1 MQKNKFLRSTFILLI
16 GSFITKTLGFFIK
29 IMYTRI
35 IGPEGIS
42 LYTLIVPLF
51 SLTVTIAGFGMP
63 FAISKIVAEN
73 KIRSKQVILHGVII
87 LLLLNVSLMI
97 AIILGS
103 DFIATYLLHE
113 PKVKILIIGSVMALP
128 NVGLACL
135 LKGYFYGKQKM
146 LPNTISNIIEQ
157 TIRILF
163 IIFILP
169 LIVKKSL
176 IIGILSYL
184 LLNVVTELASIIT
197 FIFLLP
203 KNVNLKINEF
213 KYDKNTINTLLNTS
227 IPLVSSKIIGNI
239 GYFFEPIILSNTM
252 LFVGYSASYFTQEY
266 GIYNAY
272 SIALLLMP
280 SFLIQ
285 AICTAT
291 IPEISRLNSTNKTL
305 LKKRIKQII
314 SISLLIGIISTSFI
328 TIFRDKLL
336 LLIYNTTLGSDYIK
350 YLSYFF
356 FLYYLEAPISAI
368 LQALGYGQNTL
379 KISTIGVIIKLL
391 AMFIFTLLKIGL
403 YGLIIAEFLNIIY
416 IVSSYVHELLR
427 IKKNN
432 STQKHQLAD

>member
-1 MQKNKFLRSTFILLI
+1 MKNNKFLSSTLILLF
-16 GSFITKTLGFFIK
+16 GGLITKILGFIIK

-51 SLTVTIAGFGMP
+51 SLTVSIAGFGMP

-87 LLLLNVSLMI
+87 LLILNVSLMI
-97 AIILGS
+97 GVILAS
-103 DFIATYLLHE
+103 DFIANFLLHE
-113 PKVKILIIGSVMALP
+113 PKVKILIIASVLAMP

-157 TIRILF
+157 SIRILF

-169 LIVKKSL
+169 HIIKKSL
-176 IIGILSYL
+176 ILGILSYL
-184 LLNVVTELASIIT
+184 LLNILTELASIIT

-203 KNVNLKINEF
+203 KKVDLSLKDF
-213 KYDKNTINTLLNTS
+213 KYNKNTISTLLNTS
-227 IPLVSSKIIGNI
+227 IPLVSSRIIGNI

-252 LFVGYSASYFTQEY
+252 LLVGYSSKFFQMEY

-272 SIALLLMP
+272 SIGLLLMP

-285 AICTAT
+285 AICTST
-291 IPEISRLNSTNKTL
+291 IPEISRLNNSNKKL
-305 LKKRIKQII
+305 LNRRIKQVI
-314 SISLLIGIISTSFI
+314 SISFLIGIISTLFI
-328 TIFRDKLL
+328 FIFRDKLL
-336 LLIYNTTLGSDYIK
+336 LLIYNTTEGSDYIK

-356 FLYYLEAPISAI
+356 SLYYLEAPISSI
-368 LQALGYGQNTL
+368 LQALGYGKYSL
-379 KISTIGVIIKLL
+379 KVTTIGVIIKLVSI
-391 AMFIFTLLKIGL
+391 FIFTLLKIGL
-403 YGLIIAEFLNIIY
+403 YGLVIAEFLNIIY
-416 IVSSYVHELLR
+416 IVTSST
-427 IKKNN
+427 KKLIEIRKKDKI
-432 STQKHQLAD
+432 SFTF

>member
-1 MQKNKFLRSTFILLI
+1 MKNNKFLSSTLILLF
-16 GSFITKTLGFFIK
+16 GGLITKILGFIIK

-51 SLTVTIAGFGMP
+51 SLTVSIAGFGMP

-87 LLLLNVSLMI
+87 LLILNVSLMI
-97 AIILGS
+97 GVILAS
-103 DFIATYLLHE
+103 DFIANFLLHE
-113 PKVKILIIGSVMALP
+113 PKVKILIIGSVLAMP

-157 TIRILF
+157 SIRILF

-169 LIVKKSL
+169 HIIKKSL
-176 IIGILSYL
+176 ILGILSYL
-184 LLNVVTELASIIT
+184 LLNILTELASIIT

-203 KNVNLKINEF
+203 KKVDLSLKDF
-213 KYDKNTINTLLNTS
+213 KYNKNTISTLLNTS
-227 IPLVSSKIIGNI
+227 IPLVSSRIIGNV

-252 LFVGYSASYFTQEY
+252 LLVGYSSKFFQMEY

-272 SIALLLMP
+272 SIGLLLMP

-285 AICTAT
+285 AICTST
-291 IPEISRLNSTNKTL
+291 IPEISRLNNSNKKL
-305 LKKRIKQII
+305 LNRRIKQVI
-314 SISLLIGIISTSFI
+314 SISFLIGIISTLFI
-328 TIFRDKLL
+328 FIFRDKLL
-336 LLIYNTTLGSDYIK
+336 LLIYNTTEGSDYIK

-356 FLYYLEAPISAI
+356 SLYYLEAPISSI
-368 LQALGYGQNTL
+368 LQALGYGKYSL
-379 KISTIGVIIKLL
+379 KVTTIGVIIKLVSI
-391 AMFIFTLLKIGL
+391 FIFTLLKIGL
-403 YGLIIAEFLNIIY
+403 YGLVIAEFLNIIY
-416 IVSSYVHELLR
+416 IVTSST
-427 IKKNN
+427 KKLIEIRKKDKI
-432 STQKHQLAD
+432 SFTF

>member
-1 MQKNKFLRSTFILLI
+1 MKNNKFLSSTLILLF
-16 GSFITKTLGFFIK
+16 GGLITKILGFIIK

-51 SLTVTIAGFGMP
+51 SLTVSIAGFGMP

-87 LLLLNVSLMI
+87 LLILNVSLMI
-97 AIILGS
+97 GVILAS
-103 DFIATYLLHE
+103 DFIANFLLHE
-113 PKVKILIIGSVMALP
+113 PKVKILIIASVLAMP

-157 TIRILF
+157 SIRILF

-169 LIVKKSL
+169 HIIKKSL
-176 IIGILSYL
+176 ILGILSYL
-184 LLNVVTELASIIT
+184 LLNILTELASIIT

-203 KNVNLKINEF
+203 KKVDLSLKDF
-213 KYDKNTINTLLNTS
+213 KYNKNTISTLLNTS
-227 IPLVSSKIIGNI
+227 IPLVSSRIIGNI

-252 LFVGYSASYFTQEY
+252 LLVGYSSKFFQMEY

-272 SIALLLMP
+272 SIGLLLMP

-285 AICTAT
+285 AICTST
-291 IPEISRLNSTNKTL
+291 IPEISRLNNSNKKL
-305 LKKRIKQII
+305 LNRRIKQVI
-314 SISLLIGIISTSFI
+314 SISFLIGIISTLFI
-328 TIFRDKLL
+328 FIFRDKLL
-336 LLIYNTTLGSDYIK
+336 LLIYNTTEGSDYIK

-356 FLYYLEAPISAI
+356 SLYYLEAPISSI
-368 LQALGYGQNTL
+368 LQALGYGKYSL
-379 KISTIGVIIKLL
+379 KVTTIGVIIKLVSI
-391 AMFIFTLLKIGL
+391 FIFTLLKIGL
-403 YGLIIAEFLNIIY
+403 YGLVIAEFLNIIY
-416 IVSSYVHELLR
+416 IVTSSTKKLIEI
-427 IKKNN
+427 IKI
-432 STQKHQLAD
+432 HV